1 MIKKVINGKNKG
13 KWVVR
18 VQPID
23 HVTGKRISLPLKYVD
38 TKTEAKR
45 QEEQIWKEYKAGLNL
60 GDGKAV
66 FAESFQKY
74 VNQRA
79 SSISPVTL
87 KSWQE
92 SANSFKNYFGKTKI
106 NQVTTALVSKYAHDY
121 VNKNHVTVSKSSI
134 ISKRLIHMRNFFKS
148 LEGKAIKENPV
159 PDRALKSF
167 FKQSDFSLPQEW
179 YIFSD
184 SELESIRNLLINDL
198 KQTSVNNWGSKLAI
212 LIESYTGMR
221 VGELQALRFSNLIED
236 NNGYWSFRINNSWSD
251 YTNNFTG
258 ALKARAKGYS
268 RTLLPLP
275 SKIVDLVK
283 EFQTKQ
289 GEFLRQNDLIN
300 KEDLLFINLHDY
312 KQFKNNKPIS
322 QHAFNLMLKNI
333 CAKLEIEPKDKKL
346 SVYAFRHT
354 ICTNLASTPGMSYP
368 WAAEK
373 MGHSLQMFMNTYVGL
388 NSSIEQ
394 KMTKLWAN

>member
-18 VQPID
+18 VQPTD

-121 VNKNHVTVSKSSI
+121 VNKTHVTVSKS
-134 ISKRLIHMRNFFKS
+134 
-148 LEGKAIKENPV
+148 
-159 PDRALKSF
+159 
-167 FKQSDFSLPQEW
+167 
-179 YIFSD
+179 
-184 SELESIRNLLINDL
+184 
-198 KQTSVNNWGSKLAI
+198 
-212 LIESYTGMR
+212 
-221 VGELQALRFSNLIED
+221 
-236 NNGYWSFRINNSWSD
+236 
-251 YTNNFTG
+251 
-258 ALKARAKGYS
+258 
-268 RTLLPLP
+268 
-275 SKIVDLVK
+275 
-283 EFQTKQ
+283 
-289 GEFLRQNDLIN
+289 
-300 KEDLLFINLHDY
+300 
-312 KQFKNNKPIS
+312 
-322 QHAFNLMLKNI
+322 
-333 CAKLEIEPKDKKL
+333 
-346 SVYAFRHT
+346 
-354 ICTNLASTPGMSYP
+354 
-368 WAAEK
+368 
-373 MGHSLQMFMNTYVGL
+373 
-388 NSSIEQ
+388 
-394 KMTKLWAN
+394 